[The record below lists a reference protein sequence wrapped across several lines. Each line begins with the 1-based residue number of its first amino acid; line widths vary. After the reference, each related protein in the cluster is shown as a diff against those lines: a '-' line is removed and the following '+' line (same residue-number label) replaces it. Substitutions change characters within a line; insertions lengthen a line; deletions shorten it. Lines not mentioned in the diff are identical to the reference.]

1 MTMHD
6 VPLIMNTAMA
16 SYVKAAAE
24 TAELCTEKWKV
35 FMANM
40 GNEAYKIS
48 TGIQFI
54 S

>member
-24 TAELCTEKWKV
+24 TVGLCAKKWKN
-35 FMANM
+35 FMVYM
-40 GNEAYKIS
+40 GKE
-48 TGIQFI
+48 T
-54 S
+54 